1 MINKIRNEILQEAK
15 PLVIKYGWNENL
27 FKQISLKS
35 KYSYEEISILFSNNY
50 MKLLN
55 LYLDEINKKMTFD
68 SKNID
73 FLRLKVHQRIRKLII
88 LRLKIM
94 VKEKKIIKETLTH
107 LLLPNNYKFSLR
119 NIYNTVDQIWFLS
132 GDTSTDFNFYSKRV
146 ILASVYISVIIHFIN
161 NKNFDDTLIV
171 LDTQLKRVAKI
182 PKIKNKVS
190 DFLQLPSQIFNLRKK
205 LFFLKQ

>member
-94 VKEKKIIKETLTH
+94 VKEKKIIKETLIH

-132 GDTSTDFNFYSKRV
+132 GDTSTDFNFYSKRI

-190 DFLQLPSQIFNLRKK
+190 DFLKLPSQIFNLRKK